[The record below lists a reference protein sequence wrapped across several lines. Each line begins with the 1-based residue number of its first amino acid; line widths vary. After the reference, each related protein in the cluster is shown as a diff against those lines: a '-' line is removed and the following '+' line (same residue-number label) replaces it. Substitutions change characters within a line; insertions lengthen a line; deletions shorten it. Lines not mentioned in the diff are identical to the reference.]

1 MPTDTQN
8 IAGITIRIVGNMIWL
23 SKTWEWLKKNWKYVA
38 TFGVPVLISF
48 VVSLIRKNDSLE
60 NALEMKEQEQKIDDE
75 VAQLGERLQK
85 QAQVTRE
92 KTIEKVLENHK
103 ETLEA
108 IATEEEQRL
117 TSIVD
122 AESATQAI
130 REKLNE

>member
-1 MPTDTQN
+1 MLTLWMTTV
-8 IAGITIRIVGNMIWL
+8 GITIRIVGNMIWL